1 MFSQHLKRDTVVS
14 IINTIGELN
23 QLQDVDVI
31 LSSTLCE
38 ARALARADAGSIF
51 LVKNGG
57 LEFRHVQNES
67 IFGAKGAGVF
77 QYSDETLP
85 VSDSSIVGY
94 AALTKEMVAI
104 DDAYTIPHGLP
115 YQFNASFDVKNSYR
129 TVSILAVPLI
139 SRNHSLVGVMQL
151 LNAKDR
157 QGRTVSFSEQFK
169 TLVPIF
175 TNNAAAIIE
184 RGILNRELILRM
196 AKMAELHDP
205 EETGAHVQRVSAFCA
220 EIYQHWAERQQVP
233 RWEIRRFRDIISQ
246 ASMLHDAGKVGIPD
260 AVLKKPGPLSAAEF
274 ALVKQHTV
282 YGAKLFTNISSELDQ
297 VTHDIMRHHHERW
310 NGSGYPD
317 RLAGEQIPLAAR
329 ITALADVFDALSS
342 QRCYKQ
348 AWTNVAIHKEIQA
361 KAGQHFDPEL
371 VETFF
376 EITDI
381 LYAIQQKFASS

>member
-1 MFSQHLKRDTVVS
+1 MISQHLRRETVVA

-51 LVKNGG
+51 LMRNGG
-57 LEFRHVQNES
+57 LEFRHVQNDT

-77 QYSDETLP
+77 QYSDEVLP
-85 VSDSSIVGY
+85 VNDSSIVGY

-104 DDAYTIPHGLP
+104 DDAYAIAPGLP
-115 YQFNASFDVKNSYR
+115 YQFNASFDEKNSYR

-151 LNAKDR
+151 INAKDR
-157 QGRTVSFSEQFK
+157 QGRVISFSEQCK

-184 RGILNRELILRM
+184 RGILNRELVLRM

-220 EIYQHWAERQQVP
+220 EIYQRWAENRQMP

-260 AVLKKPGPLSAAEF
+260 AVLKKPGPLNDEEF

-282 YGAKLFTNISSELDQ
+282 YGAKLFTSISSELDQ
-297 VTHDIMRHHHERW
+297 VTYDIMLHHHERW

-317 RLAGEQIPLAAR
+317 RRAGGQIPLAAR

-348 AWTNVAIHKEIQA
+348 AWTAAAIHEEIRA
-361 KAGQHFDPEL
+361 KSGQDFDPDL
-371 VETFF
+371 VEVFF

-381 LYAIQQKFASS
+381 LQAIQQKFV

>member
-1 MFSQHLKRDTVVS
+1 MYSQQLQRETVVS

-51 LVKNGG
+51 LMRNGG
-57 LEFRHVQNES
+57 LEFRHVQNDT
-67 IFGAKGAGVF
+67 IFGGKGAGVF
-77 QYSDETLP
+77 QYSDEVLP

-104 DDAYTIPHGLP
+104 DDAYAIAPGLP
-115 YQFNASFDVKNSYR
+115 YQFNASFDEKNSYR

-151 LNAKDR
+151 INAKDR
-157 QGRTVSFSEQFK
+157 QGRVVSFSEQCK

-184 RGILNRELILRM
+184 RGILNRELVLRM

-205 EETGAHVQRVSAFCA
+205 EETGAHVQRVSAFSA
-220 EIYQHWAERQQVP
+220 EIYQHWAESRQVP

-260 AVLKKPGPLSAAEF
+260 AVLKKPGPLTEDEY
-274 ALVKQHTV
+274 ALVKRHTV
-282 YGAKLFTNISSELDQ
+282 YGAKLFASISSELDQ
-297 VTHDIMRHHHERW
+297 VSYDIMRHHHERW

-317 RLAGEQIPLAAR
+317 RLAGSQIPLAAR

-348 AWTNVAIHKEIQA
+348 AWTAAAIHEEIRA
-361 KAGQHFDPEL
+361 KSGQDFDPEL
-371 VETFF
+371 VDVFF

-381 LYAIQQKFASS
+381 LHAIQQKFA